1 MCAAEVHNSFSY
13 IVANMS
19 LVIIEEREVSVLL
32 FFVLL
37 FVAYHIYNM
46 NLHEVFFS
54 SIDIHNTEQHFKRKF
69 KRSVVSTT
77 VLKTVIMNIGANAGA
92 HINVR

>member
-19 LVIIEEREVSVLL
+19 LVIIEERGVSILL

-46 NLHEVFFS
+46 NLHEVFSPQLTFTTQ
-54 SIDIHNTEQHFKRKF
+54 N
-69 KRSVVSTT
+69 ST
-77 VLKTVIMNIGANAGA
+77 LRGNSRGQ
-92 HINVR
+92 